1 MSRLR
6 STIAKRLVSVKQE
19 TAMLTTFNEVDM
31 LPIKELRS
39 KYGAEFEKEHEV
51 KLGFMGFFVIAAVQ
65 ALKSFQL
72 LTHQLMEM
80 MLFIM
85 AFKILE
91 LLCLQR
97 RGLVVPIIKDA
108 DTKSFLR

>member
-31 LPIKELRS
+31 LPIKELRA
-39 KYGAEFEKEHEV
+39 KYGAEFQEEHDV

-65 ALKSFQL
+65 ALKNSQ
-72 LTHQLMEM
+72 
-80 MLFIM
+80 
-85 AFKILE
+85 
-91 LLCLQR
+91 
-97 RGLVVPIIKDA
+97 
-108 DTKSFLR
+108 